1 MSTYTWDANDQVVV
15 GDTEPDAKGSFG
27 INVGWKGI
35 TLNAYFNYQWGGQS
49 YNSTLA
55 DKVENAQIST
65 QNVDKRVLSARWKNA
80 GDVVPYY
87 DLSKNPTQNPT
98 SRFVQDDNRLDFTS
112 LSIGYDFSRQLISKW
127 KLKSLSVQFSAN
139 DLCKWRSV
147 KEERAINYP
156 FARSFSFSLN
166 VGF

>member
-1 MSTYTWDANDQVVV
+1 MVY
-15 GDTEPDAKGSFG
+15 
-27 INVGWKGI
+27 
-35 TLNAYFNYQWGGQS
+35 
-49 YNSTLA
+49 
-55 DKVENAQIST
+55 
-65 QNVDKRVLSARWKNA
+65 NVDKRVLSARWKNA

-156 FARSFSFSLN
+156 FARSFNFSLN

>member
-1 MSTYTWDANDQVVV
+1 M
-15 GDTEPDAKGSFG
+15 
-27 INVGWKGI
+27 
-35 TLNAYFNYQWGGQS
+35 
-49 YNSTLA
+49 
-55 DKVENAQIST
+55 
-65 QNVDKRVLSARWKNA
+65 LSARWKNA

-147 KEERAINYP
+147 KEEKSYKLSICEK
-156 FARSFSFSLN
+156 F
-166 VGF
+166 